1 MYNIPRVYSTGGT
14 LYHRNIDNVGL
25 KGLRRW
31 FTCLYY
37 VNFSIL
43 LIKSAFMIGWMI
55 NEPPCDFDN
64 IVLDH
69 SLPHTNDRFVFSI
82 EMTKTIHDWKM
93 KTGWLND

>member
-1 MYNIPRVYSTGGT
+1 
-14 LYHRNIDNVGL
+14 
-25 KGLRRW
+25 
-31 FTCLYY
+31 
-37 VNFSIL
+37 
-43 LIKSAFMIGWMI
+43 MIGRMI